1 MNKSIIINLLSAV
14 ILFCIFSWQM
24 NNTNDKKYITNEI
37 LRTQIAENVKEL
49 QNYMSETNLK
59 IESIETSIIE
69 LQLKQDII
77 CNTQN
82 KIIFDEAV
90 EAKVQ
95 DNNKT
100 LSKTDKWE
108 INEEVPL
115 PSMPS
120 NMKYCVDY
128 RWYGIEGTPHN
139 RMQNLSYTDEIG
151 CRRYNNDYCIA
162 LGSFYSE
169 RIGDRFEITLEN
181 GNVFT
186 VITGDMKADCDTDIT
201 NMYTPCINYEN
212 EYCAN
217 IVEFIIDEEVISN
230 DIYNYGSLDYLEGFK
245 GDIVKMVYLGRDNS
259 MDWDLY
265 E

>member
-1 MNKSIIINLLSAV
+1 MSKAIIINLLSVV

-24 NNTNDKKYITNEI
+24 NNIKNENSINKEI
-37 LRTQIAENVKEL
+37 LQTQMAENIKEL
-49 QNYMSETNLK
+49 QDYMSETNLK
-59 IESIETSIIE
+59 IENIEISVIE
-69 LQLKQDII
+69 LQQKQDVI

-82 KIIFDEAV
+82 EIISEEAV
-90 EAKVQ
+90 EAKMQ

-108 INEEVPL
+108 VNEELPL

-120 NMKYCVDY
+120 NMKYCTDY

-139 RMQNLSYTDEIG
+139 KMQNLSYTDEIG
-151 CRRYNNDYCIA
+151 CRRYNNDYCVA

-186 VITGDMKADCDTDIT
+186 IITGDMKADCDTDIT
-201 NMYTPCINYEN
+201 NMYTPCVNYEN

-217 IVEFIIDEEVISN
+217 IIEFIIDEEIIS
-230 DIYNYGSLDYLEGFK
+230 DEVYNYGSLDYHEEFK
-245 GDIVKMVYLGRDNS
+245 GDIVKMVYLGRDDS
-259 MDWDLY
+259 MNWDLY

>member
-1 MNKSIIINLLSAV
+1 MSKAIINLLSVV

-24 NNTNDKKYITNEI
+24 NNIKNESSTNNEI
-37 LRTQIAENVKEL
+37 LQTQMAENIKEL
-49 QNYMSETNLK
+49 QDYMSETNLK
-59 IESIETSIIE
+59 IKNIEFSVTE

-82 KIIFDEAV
+82 EIISEEAV
-90 EAKVQ
+90 EVKVQ

-108 INEEVPL
+108 INEELPL

-120 NMKYCVDY
+120 NMKYCTDY

-139 RMQNLSYTDEIG
+139 KMQNLSYTDEIG
-151 CRRYNNDYCIA
+151 CRRYNNDYCVA

-169 RIGDRFEITLEN
+169 RIGDRFEITLES

-201 NMYTPCINYEN
+201 NMYTPCVNYEN

-217 IVEFIIDEEVISN
+217 IIEFIIDEEIIS
-230 DIYNYGSLDYLEGFK
+230 DDVYNYGSLDYHEEFK
-245 GDIVKMVYLGRDNS
+245 GDIVKIVYLGRDNS
-259 MDWDLY
+259 MAWDLY

>member
-1 MNKSIIINLLSAV
+1 MSKAIIINLLSAV

-24 NNTNDKKYITNEI
+24 NNIKNENSINKEI
-37 LRTQIAENVKEL
+37 LQTQMAENIKEL
-49 QNYMSETNLK
+49 QDYMSETNLK
-59 IESIETSIIE
+59 IENIEISVIE
-69 LQLKQDII
+69 LQQKQDVI

-82 KIIFDEAV
+82 EIISEEAV
-90 EAKVQ
+90 EAKMQ

-108 INEEVPL
+108 VNEELPL

-120 NMKYCVDY
+120 NMKYCTDY

-139 RMQNLSYTDEIG
+139 KMQNLSYTDEIG
-151 CRRYNNDYCIA
+151 CRRYNNDYCVA

-186 VITGDMKADCDTDIT
+186 IITGDMKADCDTDIT
-201 NMYTPCINYEN
+201 NMYTPCVNYEN

-217 IVEFIIDEEVISN
+217 IIEFIIDEEIIS
-230 DIYNYGSLDYLEGFK
+230 DEVCNYGSLDYHEEFK
-245 GDIVKMVYLGRDNS
+245 GDIVKMVYLGRDDS
-259 MDWDLY
+259 MNWDLY